1 MRKKVMQISL
11 LAGAAILFLAI
22 TGIMVLPH
30 LHPIKVTWGSMP
42 YEYIVYGDY
51 VEITR
56 YTGDEEEVV
65 IPDTILFRP
74 VREIGTS
81 YQGFYYET
89 SPFENVQSIKSV
101 YIPDS
106 VTEMG
111 RGCFEECTSLERIRL
126 SPNLTMLPRDVF
138 YGCESLKEIEIPE
151 GITKLGFRAFCKCT
165 SLETVVFPNT
175 LKIIGSSTF
184 TKCTSLVEV
193 DIPETVEEIHWD
205 AFKETGYAE
214 SWEENYI
221 ICGKNV
227 LVAYCGEDT
236 VVEVPEGVEYIG
248 EYVFDWCEEMEQ
260 LVLPESVRQCE
271 ETIHCCKNLQYIVVK
286 NPDMIFPD
294 NEDFIITCPK
304 AKLIGAKGSTTETYA
319 KQYGYDFLEEL
330 PEN

>member
-1 MRKKVMQISL
+1 MKRKVIRISL
-11 LAGAAILFLAI
+11 LAGAVILLLAI
-22 TGIMVLPH
+22 AGVTILPH
-30 LHPIKVTWGSMP
+30 IHPIKVTWSSLP
-42 YEYIVYGDY
+42 YEYVIYGDY

-74 VREIGTS
+74 VKEIGTS
-81 YQGFYYET
+81 FRGLYFEI
-89 SPFENVQSIKSV
+89 SPFEKVESIKRV

-106 VTEMG
+106 VTEVG
-111 RGCFEECTSLERIRL
+111 RGCFEECTSLEEVRL
-126 SPNLTMLPRDVF
+126 SSALTELSIDMF
-138 YGCESLKEIEIPE
+138 YKCESLKEIEIPE
-151 GITKLGFRAFCKCT
+151 GIVKLGVGCFGHCSELKKVKLPKSLRVIGGSAF
-165 SLETVVFPNT
+165 
-175 LKIIGSSTF
+175 I
-184 TKCTSLVEV
+184 KCTSLVEI
-193 DIPETVEEIHWD
+193 DIPEMVEEIHWD
-205 AFKETGYAE
+205 AFWETGYAE
-214 SWEENYI
+214 SWEEKYVI
-221 ICGKNV
+221 RGKNV

-236 VVEVPEGVEYIG
+236 AVEVPEGVEYIG

-271 ETIHCCKNLQYIVVK
+271 ETIHCCKYLQYIVVK

-330 PEN
+330 PEK